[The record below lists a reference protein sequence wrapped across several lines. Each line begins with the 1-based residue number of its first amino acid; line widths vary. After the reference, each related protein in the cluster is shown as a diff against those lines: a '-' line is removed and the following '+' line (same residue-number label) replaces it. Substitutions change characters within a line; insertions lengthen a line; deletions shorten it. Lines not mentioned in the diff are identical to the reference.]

1 MLMLATS
8 FKSILFE
15 YSYEALLLIL
25 IISAPPIILA
35 SVVGIMVAIFQAATQ
50 IQEQTSA
57 FAIKLVVIFGT
68 LMITGGWLCS
78 MILRF
83 AAQIFQNFY
92 KWK

>member
-35 SVVGIMVAIFQAATQ
+35 SIVGIMVAIFQAATQ
-50 IQEQTSA
+50 IQEQTFA

-68 LMITGGWLCS
+68 VDT
-78 MILRF
+78 R
-83 AAQIFQNFY
+83 
-92 KWK
+92 

>member
-50 IQEQTSA
+50 IQEQTFA

-68 LMITGGWLCS
+68 LMITGGWLCN

>member
-1 MLMLATS
+1 MIAFAAS

-15 YSYEALLLIL
+15 YSYQSLLLIL

-35 SVVGIMVAIFQAATQ
+35 SIVGILVAIFQAATQ
-50 IQEQTSA
+50 IQEQTFA

-68 LMITGGWLCS
+68 LMVSGGWLSS
-78 MILRF
+78 MIYQF
-83 AAQIFQNFY
+83 ALQIFQNFY

>member
-35 SVVGIMVAIFQAATQ
+35 SIVGIMVAIFQAATQ
-50 IQEQTSA
+50 IQEQTFA

-68 LMITGGWLCS
+68 LMITGVWLCS

>member
-35 SVVGIMVAIFQAATQ
+35 SIVGIMVAIFQAATQ
-50 IQEQTSA
+50 IQEQTFA

-78 MILRF
+78 MIFRF